1 MGVSL
6 IKKDIK
12 TNELICQRV
21 SQTMVE
27 SDIIV
32 PVTMPDVSK
41 IIDISGN
48 VCITDKVIQQDKI
61 FIQGIVRF
69 TALYLPDFSENSHL
83 QSLRTSQEF
92 NHTIDCRGVRPDM
105 HLNCEAS
112 IESFDHT
119 LINSRKVNL
128 RSMLALGVK
137 VTKPIVLSLA
147 CGLENQENIAIRQER
162 IRLMSG
168 TDANDCQIILRE
180 QLEFPSGKPTIGEI
194 LKITA
199 EPKSTELCIMDGKA
213 VAKGEVRVSSLY
225 NSEDDNSVQFMEH
238 TIPFTEILNIDGA
251 VEGMSGEIEYSLG
264 ELYWEVRENS
274 DGESR
279 CLGIE
284 MVLGANVRGTEISEV
299 DAIVDAYSVD
309 DGLELTTKSYHL
321 EQLLDNST
329 AEITHKS
336 QAHIPAMLPKLN
348 QVCDVTS
355 TAKIERIAVENQQI
369 TVFGII
375 RTNIIYFTKDETVPI
390 SFFCHTT
397 EFSHSFDVPGSG
409 TDTVCDAQ
417 IYIQH
422 TSYTLSG
429 DDSLELRYILGLTL
443 KSLNTGEIILVE
455 EMAPF
460 TPEQNC
466 SSPCI
471 ILYFV
476 EKGDS
481 LWSIAKK
488 YHTTIEDIKRLNNLD
503 GDLIYPGQQLKILAG
518 GGRVISA

>member
-168 TDANDCQIILRE
+168 T
-180 QLEFPSGKPTIGEI
+180 
-194 LKITA
+194 
-199 EPKSTELCIMDGKA
+199 
-213 VAKGEVRVSSLY
+213 
-225 NSEDDNSVQFMEH
+225 
-238 TIPFTEILNIDGA
+238 
-251 VEGMSGEIEYSLG
+251 
-264 ELYWEVRENS
+264 
-274 DGESR
+274 
-279 CLGIE
+279 
-284 MVLGANVRGTEISEV
+284 
-299 DAIVDAYSVD
+299 
-309 DGLELTTKSYHL
+309 
-321 EQLLDNST
+321 
-329 AEITHKS
+329 
-336 QAHIPAMLPKLN
+336 
-348 QVCDVTS
+348 
-355 TAKIERIAVENQQI
+355 
-369 TVFGII
+369 
-375 RTNIIYFTKDETVPI
+375 
-390 SFFCHTT
+390 
-397 EFSHSFDVPGSG
+397 
-409 TDTVCDAQ
+409 
-417 IYIQH
+417 
-422 TSYTLSG
+422 
-429 DDSLELRYILGLTL
+429 
-443 KSLNTGEIILVE
+443 
-455 EMAPF
+455 
-460 TPEQNC
+460 
-466 SSPCI
+466 
-471 ILYFV
+471 
-476 EKGDS
+476 
-481 LWSIAKK
+481 
-488 YHTTIEDIKRLNNLD
+488 
-503 GDLIYPGQQLKILAG
+503 
-518 GGRVISA
+518 